1 VIQGRAGEAVL
12 LAVRFAILTEQRANP
27 NRDRMDIR
35 RVWYRPAD
43 YFIQTPVATKSMTSN
58 KNIDTLAAQLHEG
71 YRTGTKTSA
80 DDLKQLSID
89 EGYAVQRAFVSARN
103 DEEGPVVGYKLGF
116 TNEQIQ
122 RETGVSEPVYGHLL
136 QDTVDVEAV
145 RLADLIN
152 PRAEPEVMIRLGE
165 SLSAT
170 DSREEVADVVES
182 VTPVIEVVDSRT
194 GSWDLAP
201 GTAVADNALAARL
214 VTGPE
219 CQPSECPPLPDIEVT
234 ISSDDTKQ
242 TGRGE
247 AVLGDPLEA
256 VAWLSRTLDEPLPAG
271 AAVSTGSLTNMVPL
285 RSGTPVTA
293 SFPSLG
299 EVTLHPE

>member
-1 VIQGRAGEAVL
+1 MPSKRN
-12 LAVRFAILTEQRANP
+12 T
-27 NRDRMDIR
+27 
-35 RVWYRPAD
+35 
-43 YFIQTPVATKSMTSN
+43 
-58 KNIDTLAAQLHEG
+58 DTLASQLYES
-71 YRTGTKTSA
+71 YRTGTPASA
-80 DDLKQLSID
+80 DNLKHLSID
-89 EGYAVQRAFVSARN
+89 DGYAVQRAFVSARK

-136 QDTVDVEAV
+136 RDTVGVNAV
-145 RLADLIN
+145 HLANLVD
-152 PRAEPEVMIRLGE
+152 PRAEPEIMIRLGE

-170 DSREEVADVVES
+170 DFRAEVADVVES

-194 GSWDLAP
+194 GTWNLAP

-214 VTGPE
+214 VTGSE
-219 CQPSECPPLPDIEVT
+219 CRPSECPPLADVEVT
-234 ISSDDTKQ
+234 VSTADTKQ

-256 VAWLSRTLDEPLPAG
+256 VAWLSRTLDGPIPAD
-271 AAVSTGSLTNMVPL
+271 AVVSTGSLTNTVPL

>member
-1 VIQGRAGEAVL
+1 
-12 LAVRFAILTEQRANP
+12 
-27 NRDRMDIR
+27 
-35 RVWYRPAD
+35 
-43 YFIQTPVATKSMTSN
+43 
-58 KNIDTLAAQLHEG
+58 LHEA
-71 YRTGTKTSA
+71 YRTGRETSA
-80 DDLKQLSID
+80 DSLKTLSID
-89 EGYAVQRAFVSARN
+89 EGYAVQRAFISARN

-145 RLADLIN
+145 RLADLVD
-152 PRAEPEVMIRLGE
+152 PRAEPEIMIRLGE

-170 DSREEVADVVES
+170 NSREEVADVVES

-194 GSWDLAP
+194 GSWNLAP
-201 GTAVADNALAARL
+201 GTAIADNALAACL

-219 CQPSECPPLPDIEVT
+219 CQLSECPPLADVEVT
-234 ISSDDTKQ
+234 VSTDEMKQ

-256 VAWLSRTLDEPLPAG
+256 VAWLSRTLDRLLPNT
-271 AAVSTGSLTNMVPL
+271 VKQPYL
-285 RSGTPVTA
+285 
-293 SFPSLG
+293 
-299 EVTLHPE
+299 